1 MDNYVNDFTKINGNK
16 YSKEESEKMFL
27 GLLFYMINDRDVFKL
42 NEDIKDFIEMVF
54 EHKYKDYLY
63 RSRPILASRLM
74 NDIRKEKS
82 YGEMLQ
88 INKKIVKYFENSF
101 IELESKAN
109 NKKEVSNTNI
119 SGWLKMKSG
128 NIDE

>member
-1 MDNYVNDFTKINGNK
+1 MDNYVNDFIKINGNK